1 MSADEMS
8 AKRSFQQTVRIV
20 VFVLVSCVLA
30 AGAVLWFS
38 GYQMRQGHSL
48 AEQDEFMERG
58 LRLVAEEFKT
68 KYGHYPKGR
77 SAEIVASLTGR
88 NPEGIEFVYKDSF
101 ALNADGEIIA
111 PSGKVMELSSDGEGL
126 VIRAR

>member
-1 MSADEMS
+1 MSAEVK
-8 AKRSFQQTVRIV
+8 AQRSFRRNVRIV
-20 VFVLVSCVLA
+20 VFVLVSCALA

-38 GYQMRQGHSL
+38 GYQMRKGHSL

-58 LRLVAEEFKT
+58 LRLVAEEFKA
-68 KYGHYPKGR
+68 KYGYYPQGS
-77 SAEIVASLTGR
+77 SAEIVASLMGR
-88 NPEGIEFVYKDSF
+88 NPEGIEFVYKGGF
-101 ALNADGEIIA
+101 TFNADGEIIA